1 MAEKDAGA
9 AITGTQRSKED
20 GTLFASP
27 PAEVAGSTPQKYRDN
42 EEKCFSKVQHPAI
55 EPGPV
60 DIMDLTEP
68 TDIAP
73 SVHENVASEDSAPSA
88 TSTEK
93 ELTMANR
100 DDDDD
105 DDEEEEEEEE
115 EESSR
120 IVCIEC
126 GEFFDNMEVL
136 QEHLRRKTQWGNQ
149 SVSLVTCNCL

>member
-9 AITGTQRSKED
+9 ATTGTQRSKED

-73 SVHENVASEDSAPSA
+73 SVHENVASGDIAPSA

-93 ELTMANR
+93 ELTMTNTEEE
-100 DDDDD
+100 DD
-105 DDEEEEEEEE
+105 DDEDDEE

-126 GEFFDNMEVL
+126 GEFFENLEVL